1 MESRDVVLRKAGE
14 GKGYYERCGAEAGVP
29 GLSQI
34 FAMLSEDELR
44 HADALRAQQNG
55 ARVELGHSTTLDGAK
70 SILHRLAMQDASLA
84 QFNGDL
90 GCYLQAMDFEAASV
104 RLHGQLA
111 QDAEHHWERELFL
124 KIAAED
130 EMHFTLIEH
139 MRELLE
145 HACLADRGQDGVL
158 DAD

>member
-1 MESRDVVLRKAGE
+1 
-14 GKGYYERCGAEAGVP
+14 
-29 GLSQI
+29 
-34 FAMLSEDELR
+34 MLSEDELR
-44 HADALRAQQNG
+44 HADALRAQQSG
-55 ARVELGHSTTLDGAK
+55 SRVELGHSATLDCARFLLRNL
-70 SILHRLAMQDASLA
+70 SVQDSVLAR
-84 QFNGDL
+84 FNGDL
-90 GCYLQAMDFEAASV
+90 ACYLSAMDFEAASV

-111 QDAEHHWERELFL
+111 RDAENHWEKELYL

-145 HACLADRGQDGVL
+145 TSWDGEAERVGGL

>member
-14 GKGYYERCGAEAGVP
+14 GKAYYERCGAEAGVP
-29 GLSQI
+29 GLSRI

-44 HADALRAQQNG
+44 HAEALRAHQAGDQ
-55 ARVELGHSTTLDGAK
+55 VELAHSTTLDTARFILRDLSVQGAE
-70 SILHRLAMQDASLA
+70 LA

-90 GCYLQAMDFEAASV
+90 ASYSCAMDFEAASV

-111 QDAEHHWERELFL
+111 REAQHHWERELFL

-130 EMHFTLIEH
+130 EMHFTLLEH

-145 HACLADRGQDGVL
+145 PAFYSGPGADGVH

>member
-14 GKGYYERCGAEAGVP
+14 GRGYYERCGAEAGVP
-29 GLSQI
+29 GLSRI

-44 HADALRAQQNG
+44 HAEALRAQENG
-55 ARVELGHSTTLDGAK
+55 TPVELAHSTTLDGARF
-70 SILHRLAMQDASLA
+70 ILRNLSLQGASLA

-90 GCYLQAMDFEAASV
+90 ASYRCAMDFEAASV
-104 RLHGQLA
+104 RLYGQLA
-111 QDAEHHWERELFL
+111 REAKHGWEKELFL

-130 EMHFTLIEH
+130 EMHFTLLEY

-145 HACLADRGQDGVL
+145 PVPCDRGLNGVT
-158 DAD
+158 DAH

>member
-1 MESRDVVLRKAGE
+1 MDSMDLMLRKACD

-29 GLSQI
+29 ELSRI
-34 FAMLSEDELR
+34 FSMLSEDELR

-55 ARVELGHSTTLDGAK
+55 ARVELPHSTTLDGARF
-70 SILHRLAMQDASLA
+70 ILRNLSVQIAPLE

-90 GCYLQAMDFEAASV
+90 ASYVRAMDFEAASV
-104 RLHGQLA
+104 RLYGQLA
-111 QDAEHHWERELFL
+111 REAEHHWEKELYL
-124 KIAAED
+124 KIAADD
-130 EMHFTLIEH
+130 EVHFTLLEH

-145 HACLADRGQDGVL
+145 PSYGRDGVI